1 MLYGGAGG
9 GMDAEADM
17 ARKRRCAR
25 QPACCPARP
34 FAAPANAF
42 KLRTVRFPPPRT
54 DCKPASGPA
63 RRLQARKRPSTPAFT
78 AKTKSKFQAPKT
90 PPSHGLT
97 GLAAIKAGAKKRRER
112 RKEAAGWRGAC
123 SDGRVFAAHC
133 SVRLPCR
140 CVPRCAAVLFV
151 GLFRAWGG
159 QRQQFI
165 KRLCLSHDALIF
177 QEQISGLENASV
189 ARFFGLGCYQSGSA
203 ISGCFQG
210 AAAIGPFVMGLRACL
225 VRERACKPG
234 RQPFEVSKPAQA
246 RWRGGQRPVL
256 LQEQEPVQEPEN
268 ASVARFQGLCCY

>member
-1 MLYGGAGG
+1 
-9 GMDAEADM
+9 MDAEADV
-17 ARKRRCAR
+17 ARKRRCVR
-25 QPACCPARP
+25 QPACCLARP

-63 RRLQARKRPSTPAFT
+63 RPFANPQARKRPSTPAFT

-90 PPSHGLT
+90 PLSHGLT

-151 GLFRAWGG
+151 GLFRAWGEKR
-159 QRQQFI
+159 QRFI
-165 KRLCLSHDALIF
+165 KRLCLSHDALLF
-177 QEQISGLENASV
+177 QEQMCQQGVCVQCASSR
-189 ARFFGLGCYQSGSA
+189 AWATSPRRAGPASCSTRASA
-203 ISGCFQG
+203 KSSVRP
-210 AAAIGPFVMGLRACL
+210 GPRPVVIRPSTTTACPACRRAP
-225 VRERACKPG
+225 VRCCSKPG
-234 RQPFEVSKPAQA
+234 
-246 RWRGGQRPVL
+246 
-256 LQEQEPVQEPEN
+256 
-268 ASVARFQGLCCY
+268 